1 MRFRFEGEGGNNIY
15 LDDINLYTGGP
26 SDEIVAGISENL
38 QEISL
43 NISPNPVEGNI
54 SIDFELSAN
63 QTVQLEVFDILG
75 KSVRTLSVFGNL
87 GMNSVVLDSE
97 LFAKGTYRVQLQG
110 ETVTATLPF
119 VKL

>member
-1 MRFRFEGEGGNNIY
+1 MNIY
-15 LDDINLYTGGP
+15 
-26 SDEIVAGISENL
+26 
-38 QEISL
+38 
-43 NISPNPVEGNI
+43 PNPVEGNI